1 MLSKPGDGRYSKK
14 IVGHYVADNMNTE
27 SSLMTLKMAIK
38 TRKDKSLPLIHHSDR
53 GVQCSADDYQHIL
66 NKSQIKCS
74 MTNNGD
80 PYENAVAERINGIL
94 KQEFMLD
101 TYHQDLSTMQKILQE
116 AIEIYNRQRP
126 HYSNV
131 VLTPQQ
137 MHSQNIMVIRTYKT
151 KNSSK
156 NQLAAV

>member
-1 MLSKPGDGRYSKK
+1 
-14 IVGHYVADNMNTE
+14 
-27 SSLMTLKMAIK
+27 
-38 TRKDKSLPLIHHSDR
+38 
-53 GVQCSADDYQHIL
+53 
-66 NKSQIKCS
+66 

-126 HYSNV
+126 HYSNF